1 MAKNISSLLQRGNL
15 TPKERYILLIQN
27 NVAEGKTGKRI
38 LTEGDEQALESWQA
52 KTPAEARE
60 WNRYNE
66 GWKLGGRM
74 GIEAEYVYWQTVA
87 EHYRQKIISSEL
99 IGYTFYRERR
109 DAVMALKKIKL
120 VDINEAVAIT
130 NKQREAKLNN
140 GLDFER
146 AVYDLAF
153 ESLSDELRKDIITLD
168 PEAETESDYLDD
180 EETIANLLNGK
191 SGLSDKNI
199 QKYAELVAERS
210 YNKHAKEYQLYHN
223 FASLS
228 LLDVAKKWAKDND
241 IKPSKADYEWLEKI
255 RSGIIKK
262 VELNADEK
270 TKEKFYSELEI
281 KKSGDNDDWLLG
293 EKVQELMEQ
302 YAKDHQTTIKE
313 LLKETV
319 IKWFSEGLPYE
330 PIVLCK
336 TKGTY
341 HGETKLPHNKLF
353 KEWLKTKDQARK
365 TLKGLIDKGELTTDK
380 TGQTITGESLY
391 TFKGK
396 YKFAKEFKERVD
408 NYTANLGIVYADD
421 DPEQKGEHLDK
432 ELIIT
437 STNKEGKPSFVS
449 LFGRA
454 LDAIEREFKTGTFF
468 KETQKDGGKYLEF
481 TSDTAEQA
489 FKDTRQSLID
499 GYAKLLAFQEIFKRL
514 SKTYDADLWFFS
526 KGRMEQVSEFIDQH
540 NEILEQVLEDSYGL
554 GDKQPLKTKDNL
566 AINKEGIAPDPKIK
580 EEYDKQFEVIL
591 GDDY

>member
-1 MAKNISSLLQRGNL
+1 MRKNISSLLQRGNL

-130 NKQREAKLNN
+130 NKQQETKLKN

-153 ESLSDELRKDIITLD
+153 ESLSDELRKDILTLD

-191 SGLSDKNI
+191 DALSDKGI
-199 QKYAELVAERS
+199 EKYAELVAERS

-228 LLDVAKKWAKDND
+228 LLDVAKKWARDNNV
-241 IKPSKADYEWLEKI
+241 KPSKADYEWLEKI
-255 RSGIIKK
+255 KGGLERKGLSRKK
-262 VELNADEK
+262 FNEK
-270 TKEKFYSELEI
+270 LQED
-281 KKSGDNDDWLLG
+281 GRNDDDWLLG
-293 EKVQELMEQ
+293 EKVRGLMEQ
-302 YAKDHQTTIKE
+302 YAKDHQTTVKE

-319 IKWFSEGLPYE
+319 IKWFKEGLPYE
-330 PIVLCK
+330 PIVLSE
-336 TKGTY
+336 TKKTY
-341 HGETKLPHNKLF
+341 HGATKLPHSELF
-353 KEWLKTKDQARK
+353 KEWLKAKDQARK

-391 TFKGK
+391 NFKGE
-396 YKFAKEFKERVD
+396 YKFAKEFKEMVD

-421 DPEQKGEHLDK
+421 DPEQKVEHLDK
-432 ELIIT
+432 ELLIT
-437 STNKEGKPSFVS
+437 STDKDGKPSFIS

-454 LDAIEREFKTGTFF
+454 LDAAEREFNTTKFF
-468 KETQKDGGKYLEF
+468 KETKKDGETYLEF
-481 TSDTAEQA
+481 KHDTIEKA

-514 SKTYDADLWFFS
+514 SKTYDADLGFFS

-540 NEILEQVLEDSYGL
+540 NEILEQALEDSYGL

-566 AINKEGIAPDPKIK
+566 AIDKEGIAPDPKIK
-580 EEYDKQFEVIL
+580 KEYESQFEKIL
-591 GDDY
+591 AEDF